1 MVIDGA
7 DLGRNAPA
15 YCNSTICKYAS
26 TFEIV
31 GSKRKEE
38 SRNGPRRKR
47 KGAKRKVSRTY
58 IHLGIPSSVPTVVS
72 PLSMIACMSTSTC
85 QLPHYSVSVCC
96 MSKLAKSASLHGC
109 MAAWLHGPLSANAP
123 RRIAVVHTPPI
134 RSPVLCTYY
143 PSISLYIHDMPQP
156 ARRKKTSGW
165 QAGKVFTRP
174 SLKRSE
180 SSPQQ

>member
-109 MAAWLHGPLSANAP
+109 MAAWLHGCMALCLQMHLDELPLYTHHQS
-123 RRIAVVHTPPI
+123 VHQYC
-134 RSPVLCTYY
+134 VLTIHRYRCTYTICL
-143 PSISLYIHDMPQP
+143 SQP
-156 ARRKKTSGW
+156 EGKRL
-165 QAGKVFTRP
+165 QAGRLAK
-174 SLKRSE
+174 
-180 SSPQQ
+180 SSPGRV